1 MVCDHFLFTLMKK
14 KYHQIFYAVFFLF
27 AFLLLDLDFS
37 TVFWNLKLQS
47 KLDLN
52 LEHPV
57 WHSSW
62 FIADKSGFLSKLS
75 DSLDSRA
82 TDDAILIM
90 INLFITHVDQ
100 FLLVLS

>member
-1 MVCDHFLFTLMKK
+1 MLF
-14 KYHQIFYAVFFLF
+14 FFLF

-37 TVFWNLKLQS
+37 TVFWNLKLQP

-57 WHSSW
+57 WR

-75 DSLDSRA
+75 DGLDSSA
-82 TDDAILIM
+82 TDDAIF
-90 INLFITHVDQ
+90 IND
-100 FLLVLS
+100 

>member
-1 MVCDHFLFTLMKK
+1 MKK
-14 KYHQIFYAVFFLF
+14 NYHKFFYAVFFLF

-37 TVFWNLKLQS
+37 KVFWNLKLQP

-52 LEHPV
+52 LEHPE

-75 DSLDSRA
+75 DGLDSSA
-82 TDDAILIM
+82 TDDAIF
-90 INLFITHVDQ
+90 IND
-100 FLLVLS
+100 